1 MTLPFE
7 LPSGKIFFC
16 GLPASGKST
25 TAKQLSEKYNRAFF
39 DLDVLIELHEQ
50 KTIKEIF
57 ATKGETYFRE
67 EESKILQQY
76 AFPLDAIIALGGG
89 TPCFFNNL
97 NWLKC
102 NGTLIYLKKEINV
115 LVERIEKSET
125 IRPLFQNISTSLLH
139 SQLTELLVKRE
150 PYYLEAHHII
160 F

>member
-1 MTLPFE
+1 
-7 LPSGKIFFC
+7 
-16 GLPASGKST
+16 
-25 TAKQLSEKYNRAFF
+25 
-39 DLDVLIELHEQ
+39 
-50 KTIKEIF
+50 
-57 ATKGETYFRE
+57 
-67 EESKILQQY
+67 
-76 AFPLDAIIALGGG
+76 LGGG

-97 NWLKC
+97 NWLKS